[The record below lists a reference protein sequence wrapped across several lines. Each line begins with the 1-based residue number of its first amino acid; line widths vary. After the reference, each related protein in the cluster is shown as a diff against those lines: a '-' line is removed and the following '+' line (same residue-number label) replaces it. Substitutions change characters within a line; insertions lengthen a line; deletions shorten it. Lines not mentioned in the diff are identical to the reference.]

1 MSFAKPKAERPFT
14 KTIKWKGSD
23 GGRFEFY
30 DGDTNQ
36 PIEIDTFIVLEELYS
51 ISGYNSDKKMGVWS
65 NEVSHLKRERLE
77 VKMGNDVITAGI
89 YKEIKAKVKEIGGKF
104 TFAIYALIGDEMVRI
119 LLAGS
124 GCSGWLEKG
133 FNPMSKQCGVKFSG
147 REHGKNGSVEFSSPV
162 FVPHEL
168 SREEHD
174 QAIEACGVLETW
186 LNSLGKEDP
195 EINQDTNEHD
205 LADVTEE
212 ELEDENVNRMMQE
225 ASEDI
230 PF

>member
-1 MSFAKPKAERPFT
+1 MSFAKPKAEKPFT

-30 DGDTNQ
+30 DGETNQ
-36 PIEIDTFIVLEELYS
+36 PIEIETFIVLEELYS
-51 ISGYNSDKKMGVWS
+51 ISGYNEEKKMGVWS
-65 NEVSHLKRERLE
+65 NEVEHLKRNKMDVRLGSDI
-77 VKMGNDVITAGI
+77 VASGLYGD
-89 YKEIKAKVKEIGGKF
+89 IKGKIKDLGGGF
-104 TFAIYALIGDEMVRI
+104 TFAIYALIDGQMVRF

-124 GCSGWLEKG
+124 GRRGWFEKA
-133 FNPMSKQCGVKFSG
+133 FSPIQKQCGVKYVGST
-147 REHGKNGSVEFSSPV
+147 EDQNGAVKFNVPKFE
-162 FVPHEL
+162 PHEL
-168 SREEHD
+168 TREEHD
-174 QAIEACGVLETW
+174 QAVEACGVLETW

-195 EINQDTNEHD
+195 EINQDTDEHD

-225 ASEDI
+225 ASDDI